1 MSTFILRDDEID
13 AVPFPKDQSVN
24 HMFPPKMVRSSSSN
38 MPFGHLR
45 PLGGQRKSDG
55 KIKEVDGIGID
66 RHRFL
71 KYAVIKVLF
80 RSIQKTS

>member
-1 MSTFILRDDEID
+1 MKFMSTFILRDDEID

-55 KIKEVDGIGID
+55 
-66 RHRFL
+66 HRFL
-71 KYAVIKVLF
+71 KYAVINVLF